1 MGSIDTPTPA
11 EIARAVTRLESLRTA
26 KDVQRAYAHL
36 LQLGRATEAA
46 ELFAPDAEVVW
57 GEKSV
62 RGPDAIRDWLDERS
76 ANARRAGGLYTEIID
91 EPVMHLSP
99 KGTIAYGRWSAMAF
113 TGDGRGAARVEGGV
127 YENEYRLSGGRWL
140 ISALRFHPQFD
151 GPYEEGWTNVDGA
164 PLPVVPTHFGP
175 SDAGTPLMAPVG
187 DAPEAADRAEIAAR
201 IARLND
207 EDAVRNLVHA
217 YGYYVDRRMWTDVVD
232 LLVDDAIVRFDA
244 YASDSAPRGRSA
256 ARAVFERMGPE
267 GLRYGETNEH
277 PLFDVVVRI
286 EPDARTAVARGIQL
300 GILGDV
306 RSREAFWEFAVL
318 SVRAAKGDD
327 GLWRIAAIECDTLCR
342 AAYAEGWGAGGLAP
356 RAPTVAGVLDAHWRS
371 ASPRASGGAS
381 VDSDLDRRLRRSLA
395 YDGVENV
402 SGAYGYFLDDF
413 RWADMAAIFARRG
426 HKQSAFAGY
435 AIGHDAILGTAV
447 ACYGPTKSARAM
459 VSFHWRTQPVI
470 HVSHDARSANLR
482 TRLFQPRTA
491 IEPDATPKDF
501 YMGGL
506 HSGMY
511 PNDQAVFE
519 DGTWRLWSLAVDEH
533 YYAMQN
539 WRGGWAG
546 VEPRPAGEQPR
557 RSIVL
562 DEYPPEILLSD
573 IEPRETGFR
582 GGPGP
587 LKEWPEI
594 LPMWFHY
601 RNPVSGR
608 EPELFWPDCV
618 PCEVAPQTR
627 MTAHGFQAPPDGPEV
642 DGVPLASMRREG
654 SE

>member
-1 MGSIDTPTPA
+1 MGSSQTPTLP
-11 EIARAVTRLESLRTA
+11 EIARAVTRLESLRTV
-26 KDVQRAYAHL
+26 KDVQRVYAHL
-36 LQLGRATEAA
+36 LQLGLASDAA
-46 ELFAPDAEVVW
+46 ELFTADAEVLW
-57 GEKSV
+57 GETSV
-62 RGPDAIRDWLDERS
+62 RGADAIRAWLDERS
-76 ANARRAGGLYTEIID
+76 AHARASGGLYTEIID
-91 EPVMHLSP
+91 EPVVHLSP
-99 KGTIAYGRWSAMAF
+99 KGTTAYGRWSAMTF
-113 TGDGRGAARVEGGV
+113 VGDGQGAARVEGGL
-127 YENEYRLSGGRWL
+127 YENEYRLSDGRWL

-151 GPYEEGWTNVDGA
+151 GPYEEGWTNAGGA
-164 PLPVVPTHFGP
+164 PLPLIPTHFGA

-187 DAPEAADRAEIAAR
+187 PPPEAPARAQVSAR

-217 YGYYVDRRMWTDVVD
+217 YGYYVDRRMWTDVID
-232 LLVDDAIVRFDA
+232 LLADHALVRLGADG
-244 YASDSAPRGRSA
+244 SDSARRGRSA

-277 PLFDVVVRI
+277 PLFDLVVRI

-306 RSREAFWEFAVL
+306 RAREAYWEFAVL
-318 SVRAAKGDD
+318 SVRAVKGED
-327 GLWRIAAIECDTLCR
+327 GLWRMAAIECDTLCR
-342 AAYAEGWGAGGLAP
+342 AAYADGWGAGGAVP
-356 RAPTVAGVLDAHWRS
+356 SARPIAPTPDPQWRS
-371 ASPRASGGAS
+371 APPRAVDGAS
-381 VDSDLDRRLRRSLA
+381 VDSELDRRFRRSLA

-447 ACYGPTKSARAM
+447 ACYGPTKAARTM

-470 HVSHDARSANLR
+470 HVSHDARSAKLR

-491 IEPDATPKDF
+491 VEPDATPKDF

-511 PNDQAVFE
+511 PNDQAVLE

-533 YYAMQN
+533 YFAMQS

-546 VEPRPAGEQPR
+546 VEPRPRGEHPR

-562 DEYPPEILLSD
+562 DEYPPEILLRD
-573 IEPRETGFR
+573 IVPRETGFR
-582 GGPGP
+582 GGPGQ

-608 EPELFWPDCV
+608 VPELYWPDCV
-618 PCEVAPQTR
+618 PCEVAPHTR
-627 MTAHGFQAPPDGPEV
+627 MSSHGFQTPADGPQI
-642 DGVPLASMRREG
+642 DGLPVAVPSVEDPR
-654 SE
+654 